1 MTRRRTGHDPDDMP
15 DPTGPDA
22 GVGAKLLGG
31 AIAAFIGIAFTVIAT
46 IFQGGSLL
54 AYQRQADA
62 LERIAA
68 QIEKCGP

>member
-15 DPTGPDA
+15 EEPG

-31 AIAAFIGIAFTVIAT
+31 AIAAFLGIAFTVIAT

-68 QIEKCGP
+68 QVEKCGP